1 MEHPTGHSADPDTA
15 ISISVGRVL
24 RDRYVIQEQLGAG
37 GRGTVFKAL
46 DRYRASLPEAQRQ
59 VALKVLHCGPDCS
72 EQTISELR
80 RELDCGQALS
90 HRNIVN
96 VFELDRDDDVV
107 FFTMEF
113 LDGELLSDLMERLR
127 PASLQPMQAWQIIRQ
142 LGAGLE
148 HAHGRGMVHGD
159 LKPRNILIT
168 RDGELRILNFGTARR
183 TAAYASCEV
192 LEGRAAD
199 ARHDLYA
206 LACICYELLSG
217 AHPFAGRPANLARD
231 FAIRATRPA
240 GLTGRQW
247 KTLQTGLSWHR
258 AGRSM
263 SVDDWIQKLT
273 SGIAENPLKTPLLE
287 FKAARAV
294 QPALRSRAAAVSIAL
309 LLITG
314 MGIAQL
320 GAISARNPSVSVA
333 TQAASNFPDA
343 RASAATP
350 ATEATPQAEAPIMD
364 ARPAIAKAAMDDTT
378 QRSPSVK
385 QAQSAISVDGYQ
397 VSSDHHFVEIRVH
410 RNHSQNASFAW
421 WTEPAT
427 ARQGV
432 DYVPQ
437 AKAIQTFPSDRQ
449 STRFYVKLLP
459 DSERLQRDYFYVA
472 IAQPAHAHT
481 SNNVTLVQIWL
492 PTPRDQ
498 LQARR

>member
-1 MEHPTGHSADPDTA
+1 
-15 ISISVGRVL
+15 
-24 RDRYVIQEQLGAG
+24 
-37 GRGTVFKAL
+37 
-46 DRYRASLPEAQRQ
+46 
-59 VALKVLHCGPDCS
+59 
-72 EQTISELR
+72 
-80 RELDCGQALS
+80 
-90 HRNIVN
+90 
-96 VFELDRDDDVV
+96 
-107 FFTMEF
+107 
-113 LDGELLSDLMERLR
+113 
-127 PASLQPMQAWQIIRQ
+127 
-142 LGAGLE
+142 
-148 HAHGRGMVHGD
+148 
-159 LKPRNILIT
+159 
-168 RDGELRILNFGTARR
+168 
-183 TAAYASCEV
+183 

-410 RNHSQNASFAW
+410 RNHSQNASFA
-421 WTEPAT
+421 
-427 ARQGV
+427 
-432 DYVPQ
+432 
-437 AKAIQTFPSDRQ
+437 
-449 STRFYVKLLP
+449 
-459 DSERLQRDYFYVA
+459 
-472 IAQPAHAHT
+472 
-481 SNNVTLVQIWL
+481 
-492 PTPRDQ
+492 
-498 LQARR
+498 